1 MEGQIERTGKTPIY
15 ADYGTMYALCDQQ
28 NPPESWKDIV
38 KKCAP
43 PNGPKAVV
51 IPPYQRKLVWDE
63 DDIDAIVHSKSNLF
77 GTVILATFSEKNPWI
92 LIDGLQRFATV
103 TAFLVALYDEVLAPK
118 PNNTT
123 AAPYFESISLQY
135 QRLSPVYHHNHEMLM
150 THGRTG
156 IKNSYKKLYSDV
168 KKYVLEK
175 IDCTPEQ
182 FGKDMTITLLQK
194 QIAVDPYHG
203 FTSEIELV
211 NTFLEI
217 NSTGVD
223 LSKLDL
229 LRTLIIT
236 KAFQLGWSEDSIEE
250 VENSFT
256 EVFQPTK
263 TNNFT
268 KLLGTQIYNVMS
280 ELQTNDPKFIFPNW
294 DSIDKRTFDDLFQ
307 YIETVYS
314 LRKED
319 LPGDKTKYLFPYLAE
334 IFRCGGLPFAAYIW
348 FYYKNHYLKFLN
360 LKKQFEE
367 KLISDNIASKMD
379 EQSAKIEAY
388 KDIKKIL
395 NGHEELKNLQRELLI
410 KPGIAGHASEERRS
424 EINQRIE
431 EIYKEESE
439 FAGLFDN
446 LPDFLNGDLETSSD
460 SLLFLRAAIRR
471 VIDGSIGRTDFVV
484 QNTMNETYSTLEEVA
499 KALNPEDAAGSL
511 SVAPSKGW
519 LVGRLLTINK
529 VNSQL
534 VFNACLLPKR
544 TNTNLDFEPLI
555 YSNRTGFWNIDHL
568 IPDSDKDENQS
579 GYNNIQHI
587 VNFAPLEADKNNLAS
602 SAPCYDKLSP
612 KNLYDQAKDR
622 HEYCKWLVDIHFVN
636 HKNDVKELVNGV
648 EYHPLNIQSKLIEGT
663 KISSERIE
671 KIQELLTS
679 RL

>member
-28 NPPESWKDIV
+28 NPPEQWSDLL

-43 PNGPKAVV
+43 PNGPKPVV
-51 IPPYQRKLVWDE
+51 IPPYQRKLVWGE
-63 DDIDAIVHSKSNLF
+63 EDIDAIVHSKSNLF

-103 TAFLVALYDEVLAPK
+103 TAFLVALYDEVLAPT
-118 PNNTT
+118 PNNST
-123 AAPYFESISLQY
+123 AAPHFESISLQY
-135 QRLSPVYHHNHEMLM
+135 ERLNPVYKHNHDMLM

-156 IKNSYKKLYSDV
+156 IKNSYKQLFSEV

-175 IDCTPEQ
+175 IKDEPEK
-182 FGKDMTITLLQK
+182 FGADMTLTLLQK

-236 KAFQLGWSEDSIEE
+236 KAFQLGWSEDSIET

-256 EVFQPTK
+256 DVFQPTK

-280 ELQTNDPKFIFPNW
+280 ELQSSDPKFIFPNW
-294 DSIDKRTFDDLFQ
+294 DTIDKKTFDDLFE

-314 LRKED
+314 LRKETVS
-319 LPGDKTKYLFPYLAE
+319 GDKTQYLFPYLAE
-334 IFRCGGLPFAAYIW
+334 IFRCGGLPFAAYVW
-348 FYYKNHYLKFLN
+348 FYYKNHYLKFLE
-360 LKKQFEE
+360 KKKKFQDQ
-367 KLISDNIASKMD
+367 LISENIKKMD

-388 KDIKKIL
+388 KTIKKIL
-395 NGHEELKNLQRELLI
+395 TGHEESKNLQRELTI
-410 KPGIAGHASEERRS
+410 EPGIIGHPSEERKY
-424 EINQRIE
+424 EINKKLK
-431 EIYKEESE
+431 EISDNEHQ
-439 FAGLFDN
+439 FTGLFEN
-446 LPDFLNGDLETSSD
+446 LPDFLNGDLETTSD
-460 SLLFLRAAIRR
+460 SLLFLRAATRR
-471 VIDGSIGRTDFVV
+471 VIDGSIGRTDYVV
-484 QNTMNETYSTLEEVA
+484 QNTMNMTYSTLEEVA
-499 KALNPEDAAGSL
+499 KALNPEDSAGSL
-511 SVAPSKGW
+511 MGNPSEGW
-519 LVGRLLTINK
+519 LTGRLLTINRRD
-529 VNSQL
+529 SQL
-534 VFNACLLPKR
+534 VFNSCLLPKR
-544 TNTNLDFEPLI
+544 GDINLEFNPLI

-579 GYNNIQHI
+579 GFSNMQHI
-587 VNFAPLEADKNNLAS
+587 VNFAPLESDKNNLAS
-602 SAPCYDKLSP
+602 AAPCFDKLSP
-612 KNLYDQAKDR
+612 KNLYDQVKSR
-622 HEYCKWLVDIHFVN
+622 HEYCEWLVDTHFVN
-636 HKNDVKELVNGV
+636 HRNDKKELVNGI

-663 KISSERIE
+663 DISSERIQ
-671 KIQELLTS
+671 KIQEILTS